1 MTNDRIQHEPPRPR
15 EPTPDELE
23 RAMKQAEHFRA
34 RAFRDLS
41 RALVEWLARI
51 ERERKLESARAA

>member
-1 MTNDRIQHEPPRPR
+1 MTNDRIQQDPPRQR

-23 RAMKQAEHFRA
+23 RAMKRAERLRA

-41 RALVEWLARI
+41 RALVDWLARI
-51 ERERKLESARAA
+51 DRERKLEPSRAT